1 MINTSTSLP
10 GVSGCSLLQ
19 SRAVT
24 GSTTLTCRNCAL
36 HASPK
41 IYGIRTVEALVKP
54 PQGRQELRVAEQFSR
69 FNSPIAVELTF
80 QLVLDD
86 GCDPSVS
93 TACKTPKCLT
103 TNLGVRIG
111 QPFMKRRPKR
121 GGVRFELTPQGER
134 RPIPHIPIGVA
145 TQPYES
151 VDNRRRIVWHQAMYG
166 RVSEVGT
173 RMLDEWQ

>member
-1 MINTSTSLP
+1 
-10 GVSGCSLLQ
+10 LQ

-24 GSTTLTCRNCAL
+24 GSTSLTRRNCAL
-36 HASPK
+36 YASPK
-41 IYGIRTVEALVKP
+41 IYGIRTIEALVKSSEG
-54 PQGRQELRVAEQFSR
+54 QQELRVTEQFSR
-69 FNSPIAVELTF
+69 LNSPIAVELTF

-103 TNLGVRIG
+103 TNLWVRIG

-121 GGVRFELTPQGER
+121 RRVGLELTPQGGR
-134 RPIPHIPIGVA
+134 RPIPHIPISVA

-151 VDNRRRIVWHQAMYG
+151 VDNHRRIVWHQAMYG
-166 RVSEVGT
+166 CVSEVST
-173 RMLDEWQ
+173 RMLGEWQ